1 MNFDL
6 DNTLSL
12 IAASGTAGL
21 CFAAGL
27 RFFQWLLTFIAGRSD
42 ARTAHLDAVTKALID
57 ELRKE
62 LERLKARCEE
72 SEERMR
78 ECERKHA
85 ETEAELLGVKRLL
98 QAQGDIRNR
107 IQAGVAAERRG
118 DEG

>member
-12 IAASGTAGL
+12 IAASSTAGL

-27 RFFQWLLTFIAGRSD
+27 RFFQWLLTFIAGRTD
-42 ARTAHLDAVTKALID
+42 ARTAHLDAATKALID

-62 LERLKARCEE
+62 LDRLKQRCEDA
-72 SEERMR
+72 EERMR
-78 ECERKHA
+78 ECERQHA
-85 ETEAELLGVKRLL
+85 ETAAELLGVKRLL

-107 IQAGVAAERRG
+107 IQAGVTADKIG
-118 DEG
+118 Q